1 PDVFVRINAFHVVA
15 LLIALFALTPT
26 YGMYGAAWAY
36 VISALIALPVN
47 FVIITRFLSLRLVD
61 LIIAVWRPLVS
72 ATIMYLVVRFG
83 GPESGETLVSS
94 ADAFLPLIGAV
105 LLGVVTYVTSSG
117 VLWLLMGRPAG
128 AESWLLEQAGEI
140 WGKARKAL
148 DRRANSG

>member
-1 PDVFVRINAFHVVA
+1 VFVRINAFHVVA

-47 FVIITRFLSLRLVD
+47 FVIITRFLSLRVLDLV
-61 LIIAVWRPLVS
+61 IAVWRPLVS
-72 ATIMYLVVRFG
+72 ATIMYLVVIFDGR
-83 GPESGETLVSS
+83 EASEMLASS
-94 ADAFLPLIGAV
+94 ADAFLPLVRAV
-105 LLGVVTYVTSSG
+105 LLGVVVYITSSG
-117 VLWLLMGRPAG
+117 LLWLLMGRPAG

-148 DRRANSG
+148 RQIAGSR